1 MPDILHKYENIFHG
15 IDKMKDV
22 KVKVAIDES
31 VTPVAQKHCCVL
43 FRLCDKV
50 DNKPKR
56 LPDAEI
62 IEEVKDTSKW
72 LTLVVI
78 VPNGNLDK
86 VRLSIH
92 MTQANKVIKQVRHVT
107 PTLELWYDLN
117 GAKVF
122 WILDLNKGFYQF
134 ELDED
139 SRYNYNIFN
148 TYWFREILQP

>member
-43 FRLCDKV
+43 FHLCDKV
-50 DNKPKR
+50 DNKSKR
-56 LPDAEI
+56 LPHAEV

-72 LTLVVI
+72 LSLVVI
-78 VPNGNLDK
+78 VPNRNLDK

-92 MTQANKVIKQVRHVT
+92 MTHANKVIKQVRHVT
-107 PTLELWYDLN
+107 PTLEL
-117 GAKVF
+117 
-122 WILDLNKGFYQF
+122 
-134 ELDED
+134 
-139 SRYNYNIFN
+139 
-148 TYWFREILQP
+148 